1 MELIKSS
8 IDTETEYWLSDERM
22 IMVRN
27 DDAMVIRYLDIP
39 RIAGRFFEG
48 IRIELMSI
56 YHESTGVPQSMEEK
70 IAEAKYKGMT
80 YGKLQAQKYIEKMRK
95 DENEKLQKLHT

>member
-56 YHESTGVPQSMEEK
+56 YHEFTGVPQSMEEK
-70 IAEAKYKGMT
+70 IAEARCKGMT
-80 YGKLQAQKYIEKMRK
+80 YGQLQAQKYIEKIRK
-95 DENEKLQKLHT
+95 KENEKLQELPT

>member
-1 MELIKSS
+1 MKILISS
-8 IDTETEYWLSDERM
+8 IDNETEYWLGEKRM

-56 YHESTGVPQSMEEK
+56 YHEFTGEPQSMEEK

-80 YGKLQAQKYIEKMRK
+80 YGKLQAQKYIEKMRR
-95 DENEKLQKLHT
+95 ENEKLQELHT